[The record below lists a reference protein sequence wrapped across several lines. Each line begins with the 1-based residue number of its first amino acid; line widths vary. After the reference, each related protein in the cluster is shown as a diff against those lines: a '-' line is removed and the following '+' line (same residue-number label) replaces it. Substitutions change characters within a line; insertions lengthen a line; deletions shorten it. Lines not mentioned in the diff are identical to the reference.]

1 MLSRVADSLYWLSRY
16 FERAEHTARVAGVH
30 LNLVPEQPPEMNA
43 GRWMRVGQSLGIEE
57 MGAEVTG
64 MSQALD
70 MIGYNPASRASVVH
84 CVMSAR
90 FNARQV
96 REEISSEMWE
106 QLNRLY
112 HQVVVA
118 TPDILSDADHLAFL
132 DQVKEGAQL
141 FMGMTDSTMTHGEGW
156 RFIELGRYLERAQNV
171 ARLLETHLANFKAD
185 FDDSNEEPDSLSYP
199 EWIGLLKSATAFE
212 AYCKVYTPAVVPRLA
227 ADFLVLSDRFPHS
240 IRFSLDRVYNA
251 LAAITEN
258 APSQRGQSVLRVA
271 GRQRAMLSYSQID
284 ELMAQGLES
293 TLASIREE
301 CAAVHSGLHEA
312 FIGYPVEAA
321 LGG

>member
-1 MLSRVADSLYWLSRY
+1 MLSRVADSMYWLSRY
-16 FERAEHTARVAGVH
+16 LERAEHTARVAGVQ
-30 LNLVPEQPPEMNA
+30 LNLVPEQPAEMNA
-43 GRWMRVGQSLGIEE
+43 GRWVRVGQSLGIEE
-57 MGAEVTG
+57 LGVERLG
-64 MSQALD
+64 MSKALD
-70 MIGYNPASRASVVH
+70 MIAYNPASRTSVVH

-118 TPDILSDADHLAFL
+118 APDFLSDADHLAFL

-171 ARLLETHLANFKAD
+171 ARLLESHLASFKVD
-185 FDDSNEEPDSLSYP
+185 FDNPGEEPDALSYP

-251 LAAITEN
+251 LTAITEN
-258 APSQRGQSVLRVA
+258 APSQRAQSVVRVA

-284 ELMAQGLES
+284 ELIGQGLEAA
-293 TLASIREE
+293 LASMREE
-301 CAAVHSGLHEA
+301 CAAVHTGLNEA
-312 FIGYPVEAA
+312 FIGYAVEAA

>member
-16 FERAEHTARVAGVH
+16 LERAEHTARLAGVH
-30 LNLVPEQPPEMNA
+30 LSLIPEQPPEINK
-43 GRWMRVGQSLGIEE
+43 GRWQRVLASLGLEDLE
-57 MGAEVTG
+57 SAAQGTSSV
-64 MSQALD
+64 LD
-70 MIGYNPASRASVVH
+70 MICYNPASRSSVVH
-84 CVMSAR
+84 SIMAAR

-112 HQVVVA
+112 HQVIGA
-118 TPDILSDADHLAFL
+118 TPDISSDADHLVFL

-156 RFIELGRYLERAQNV
+156 RFIEFGRYLERAQNV
-171 ARLLETHLANFKAD
+171 ARLLETHFVSFKAD
-185 FDDSNEEPDSLSYP
+185 INQDEEEPDALSYP

-212 AYCKVYTPAVVPRLA
+212 AYCKVNTPAVSPRLV
-227 ADFLVLSDRFPHS
+227 ADFLVLSDKFPHS
-240 IRFSLDRVYNA
+240 VRFSLDRVHDA
-251 LAAITEN
+251 LTSIAEN
-258 APSQRGQSVLRVA
+258 SPSRRSQSVLRVA
-271 GRQRAMLSYSQID
+271 GRQRAMLSYSHID
-284 ELMAQGLES
+284 ELLGQGLELP
-293 TLASIREE
+293 LAAIREDG
-301 CAAVHSGLHEA
+301 AAVHAGLHEA